1 MQNYFASLTK
11 QLEFRYWIQNFL
23 VNLENFFQ
31 HSKSLGP
38 LLWMEKYN
46 IDLNKKVSTIE
57 RRLSIVNHYLI
68 KLIGQKFIKS
78 ITVQFRAY
86 APMALERSMMK
97 VIAMFW
103 SFCRAMRRLRGHST
117 WHRGKCNDQ
126 FKHSKLPNSTNQVCA
141 KNLQLHK
148 NTL

>member
-1 MQNYFASLTK
+1 
-11 QLEFRYWIQNFL
+11 
-23 VNLENFFQ
+23 
-31 HSKSLGP
+31 
-38 LLWMEKYN
+38 MEKYN

-97 VIAMFW
+97 VIAMF
-103 SFCRAMRRLRGHST
+103 
-117 WHRGKCNDQ
+117 
-126 FKHSKLPNSTNQVCA
+126 
-141 KNLQLHK
+141 
-148 NTL
+148 